1 MKRLNL
7 LTLIFVGLL
16 LTVSLRAVKAQDE
29 TPPTDAPVQNFNKK
43 LRPNL
48 LAELEL
54 SQEQIRQIRRINRE
68 KQPLLREA
76 QQRLGEA
83 KRNLDQAVYADTV
96 DESDVQAKLKE
107 VQIAQAEVFRI
118 RLTTEFAVRKIL
130 TAGQLV
136 KFREV
141 RQRFMQATGNRQNQ
155 PRNRRLNNPNRRFN
169 NRPRQLRP
177 ND

>member
-1 MKRLNL
+1 MKKLNL
-7 LTLIFVGLL
+7 LTLILVGLL
-16 LTVSLRAVKAQDE
+16 LTVSFRAVKAQDE
-29 TPPTDAPVQNFNKK
+29 TAPTDAPVQNFDKK
-43 LRPNL
+43 PRPNL

-54 SQEQIRQIRRINRE
+54 SPEQIRQIRLINRE

-83 KRNLDQAVYADTV
+83 KRNLDQAIYADTV
-96 DESDVQAKLKE
+96 NESDVQAKLKE
-107 VQIAQAEVFRI
+107 VQIAQAEVFKI
-118 RLTTEFAVRKIL
+118 RSTTEFTVRKIL
-130 TAGQLV
+130 TTGQLV

-141 RQRFMQATGNRQNQ
+141 RQRFMQAFENRQNQ
-155 PRNRRLNNPNRRFN
+155 LRNRRLNNPNRRPN

>member
-1 MKRLNL
+1 MKNLNL
-7 LTLIFVGLL
+7 LTLILVGLL
-16 LTVSLRAVKAQDE
+16 LTVSLQAVKAQDE
-29 TPPTDAPVQNFNKK
+29 TAPTDAPNQNFKK
-43 LRPNL
+43 PRPNL
-48 LAELEL
+48 LVELEL

-68 KQPLLREA
+68 KQPLLRNV

-83 KRNLDQAVYADTV
+83 KRNLDQAIYADTV

-118 RLTTEFAVRKIL
+118 RSTTEFAVRKIL
-130 TAGQLV
+130 TPEQLV

-141 RQRFMQATGNRQNQ
+141 RQRFMQAIENRQNQ
-155 PRNRRLNNPNRRFN
+155 PRNRRLNNQNQRSN
-169 NRPRQLRP
+169 NRQRQLRS

>member
-1 MKRLNL
+1 MKKLNL

-16 LTVSLRAVKAQDE
+16 LTVSFRAVKAQDE
-29 TPPTDAPVQNFNKK
+29 TAPTDAPVQNFNKK
-43 LRPNL
+43 PRPNL

-76 QQRLGEA
+76 QQQLGEA
-83 KRNLDQAVYADTV
+83 KRNLDQAIYADTV
-96 DESDVQAKLKE
+96 DESDVQSKLKE
-107 VQIAQAEVFRI
+107 VQIAQAEVFKLRS
-118 RLTTEFAVRKIL
+118 TTEFAVRKIL
-130 TAGQLV
+130 TNGQLV

-141 RQRFMQATGNRQNQ
+141 RQRFMQAIENRQNQ
-155 PRNRRLNNPNRRFN
+155 PRNRRLNNPNQRFN

>member
-1 MKRLNL
+1 MKKLNI

-29 TPPTDAPVQNFNKK
+29 TAPPDAQNQNFNKNQ
-43 LRPNL
+43 RPNL

-83 KRNLDQAVYADTV
+83 KRNLDQAVYADRV
-96 DESDVQAKLKE
+96 DESDIQAKLKE
-107 VQIAQAEVFRI
+107 VQMAQAEVFRV
-118 RLTTEFAVRKIL
+118 RSATEFAVRKIL
-130 TAGQLV
+130 NPGQLV

-141 RQRFMQATGNRQNQ
+141 RQRFMQANGKRQNQ
-155 PRNRRLNNPNRRFN
+155 LRNRRLNNPNRRFN

-177 ND
+177 NN

>member
-1 MKRLNL
+1 MKKLNL

-29 TPPTDAPVQNFNKK
+29 TAPPDAPNQNFNKK

-54 SQEQIRQIRRINRE
+54 SQEQIRQIRRLNRE
-68 KQPLLREA
+68 KQPLLSDA
-76 QQRLGEA
+76 QQRFSEA
-83 KRNLDQAVYADTV
+83 KRNLDQAIYADTV

-118 RLTTEFAVRKIL
+118 RSTTEFAVRKIL
-130 TAGQLV
+130 TPEQLV

-141 RQRFMQATGNRQNQ
+141 RQRFMQAVENRQNQ
-155 PRNRRLNNPNRRFN
+155 PRNRRLNNQNQRFN
-169 NRPRQLRP
+169 NRQRQLRS

>member
-1 MKRLNL
+1 MKKLNL

-16 LTVSLRAVKAQDE
+16 LTVSFRAVKAQDE
-29 TPPTDAPVQNFNKK
+29 NAPTDTPVQNFNKK
-43 LRPNL
+43 PRPNL

-83 KRNLDQAVYADTV
+83 KRNLDQAIYADTV
-96 DESDVQAKLKE
+96 DESDVQSKLKE
-107 VQIAQAEVFRI
+107 VQTAQAEVYKI
-118 RLTTEFAVRKIL
+118 RSTTEFAVRKIL
-130 TAGQLV
+130 LPRQLV

-141 RQRFMQATGNRQNQ
+141 RQRFTQAIETRQNQ
-155 PRNRRLNNPNRRFN
+155 PRNRRLNNPNRQLL

-177 ND
+177 KN